1 MAMVTALKEIPTLF
15 DKFGVARN
23 VLGKISLWRGD
34 ITRLEIDAIVNA
46 ANNGLRGG
54 GGVDGAIHRA
64 AGTAELQ
71 KECRAIGHC
80 DTGAAVITSGCKMT
94 HIKNI
99 IHTVGPQCSG
109 NKASANDEEK
119 LISCYRSCLNLATEN
134 KLDSIAF
141 CCISTGVYGYPQED
155 AARTVVHFLTD
166 WLANPENAMR
176 IARIVLVLFNPVDVA
191 AYEKFF
197 EEYAKSQ

>member
-1 MAMVTALKEIPTLF
+1 MYLWYSV
-15 DKFGVARN
+15 GVARG
-23 VLGKISLWRGD
+23 VLEKISLWRGD

-46 ANNGLRGG
+46 ANNRLAGG

-80 DTGAAVITSGCKMT
+80 DTGAAVITSGCKMS

-99 IHTVGPQCSG
+99 IHTVGPICSG
-109 NKASANDEEK
+109 NVASASDREK
-119 LISCYRSCLNLATEN
+119 LLSCYRSCLNLAVEH
-134 KLDSIAF
+134 KLKTIAF

-155 AARTVVHFLTD
+155 AAKTVVGFLTD
-166 WLANPENAMR
+166 WLSKPENAMN

-197 EEYAKSQ
+197 EEYAKSQK

>member
-1 MAMVTALKEIPTLF
+1 MVTVLKEIPTLF
-15 DKFGVARN
+15 DKFGVARD
-23 VLGKISLWRGD
+23 VLEKISLWRGD

-80 DTGAAVITSGCKMT
+80 DTGAAVITSGCQIS

-99 IHTVGPQCSG
+99 IHTVGPQCPSRV
-109 NKASANDEEK
+109 ASASDREK
-119 LISCYRSCLNLATEN
+119 LVSCYRSSLELAVKNNL
-134 KLDSIAF
+134 KSVAF

-155 AARTVVHFLTD
+155 AAKTVVGFVTD
-166 WLANPENAMR
+166 WLSKPENAVK
-176 IARIVLVLFNPVDVA
+176 IARIVFVLFNPVDVA

-197 EEYAKSQ
+197 EEYANSQK